1 MKVEHTIGIVI
12 ILLLALDVYYEYQ
25 MLQIFR
31 QQGR

>member
-1 MKVEHTIGIVI
+1 MKVEHTIGVII

-25 MLQIFR
+25 MVQLLR

>member
-1 MKVEHTIGIVI
+1 MKVEHTIGIII

-25 MLQIFR
+25 MIQILR